1 MLSHLRFH
9 RRPPSNP
16 TSPLPDQS
24 SPWDSTQ
31 SQEHSQALLD
41 PSPHLDS
48 RPRSSNAPNEPPT
61 LPPIARVTSEN
72 DTLFDEKSF
81 VVQTAP
87 QDPRSPPQPSAKEV
101 KSPPQPRPSYSGSEA
116 GFIGGVALQKYRKS
130 LQNGQYMGSDTA
142 STPPSLPESALS
154 RSKPP
159 PPPINTGPT
168 GKRPA
173 GTRLATEPPSFSHQ
187 SGSAVAPE
195 AQKTRRSLPFLKN
208 PVSTL
213 LMRRRTGQNASD
225 ITPEPLSLQNSEPTY
240 DPRIKGTRIHDF
252 SAPRPRRIV
261 SPPPSHGPP
270 NPMASPESVSG
281 YQIPT
286 LDKKVEVAAAHAGP
300 QSSPEKQPS
309 GGPQSLKLE
318 PSLQLEPDGGDANQV
333 SPTAPPIPT
342 RSDNRRKASLER
354 NAVPGQLVQVQDN
367 PPALPP
373 KDSRTTSTRTAS
385 TKSTKTSENGSLH
398 ELPRKMSSTRS
409 TMSRNASASGRSV
422 RDGVLAA
429 LPRHMKSTSSRFS
442 FDMIGA
448 ARQEKLLEER
458 HRQRALERK
467 DSDPGPG
474 HRDSRFDDMDEFDYD
489 AMMDDD
495 GLEERIPGVNADAE
509 DDDYLYGEEEI
520 PMIGEDDIPMIGE
533 EEIPMI
539 GIDEVLDED
548 EEMDP
553 DNDQE
558 NFAGFVFQRSNPVS
572 ELASP
577 MSPTMLD
584 TPRDDSGKVIG
595 FAVTKDSS
603 TPGVNSQLAASP
615 VILAEP
621 TKLEQ
626 AVSGLGIQS
635 RPLGVQTSPA
645 LISEFVEKRNQPTG
659 AYGQRPRSRK
669 DELYYDDGFTNEFAD
684 ELDFGAEAP
693 SGEPFDESIFDLD
706 DTDRYGRPIPGAFAQ
721 AQAQRAAERQASVK
735 RESDTNSRPS
745 TQSVVSESTANTS
758 LSTELDVGAVPAVSS
773 DDAENKKAQVSA
785 PEAPSAL
792 EAPSVPEAPLA
803 QAVEDEAVVEGLLPV
818 LSSEDAMYQAALA
831 EATQR
836 AALSGKFRRDS
847 SPPLPPADL
856 LIISPTT
863 ASDAPHSGRSDAPP
877 EGFDNDYYED
887 DPYTQDMDD
896 YDLDDD
902 DIVAEANAS
911 ALANDS
917 DGWYGQEFGFYSN
930 APGGHHLGSASGQSA
945 QNPYEYSSGGY
956 FGPSGGL
963 NIGRSASGRVLS
975 REPNLTPI
983 TERSEYS
990 NRNSIMSM
998 GLPSAIGSGP
1008 DRNSL
1013 QSPGLA
1019 QLAMMADD
1027 DNLTLSSL
1035 LRLRSRAWGGSQP
1048 SLVSSREGSPR
1059 SERPG
1064 PFPLSA
1070 SAVADGPLS
1079 PWASPGPVQPQL
1091 SSPWASPVVAQPVA
1105 HSSSFLGVNHARKN
1119 SALSTWGKDSDAG
1132 SGSGSPTLMMS
1143 SAFPPPTSLSPL
1155 LQTTTRSHSQS
1166 STSHA
1171 HIASMLLPSS
1181 SPSLVG
1187 NTSSPS
1193 ASVSPPEEV
1202 APITSS
1208 VTADT
1213 AKEVRRIPSS
1223 GFSTCKPSS
1232 VHGDDNQASFT
1243 ANGGVTA
1250 SLSGAAVPPLPLLR
1264 SSTLG
1269 LVASTSVG
1277 DTETLPTQTPQ
1288 ADLGHHRSGS
1298 I

>member
-24 SPWDSTQ
+24 SPWESAQ
-31 SQEHSQALLD
+31 SQEHSQASLD

-48 RPRSSNAPNEPPT
+48 RPRSSNAANEPPT

-72 DTLFDEKSF
+72 DTLFDKKSF
-81 VVQTAP
+81 VAQTAP

-101 KSPPQPRPSYSGSEA
+101 RSPPQPRPSYSGSEA

-130 LQNGQYMGSDTA
+130 LQNGQYMGPDMA
-142 STPPSLPESALS
+142 STPPPLPESALA

-187 SGSAVAPE
+187 SSSAVVPE
-195 AQKTRRSLPFLKN
+195 TQKARRSLPFLKN

-225 ITPEPLSLQNSEPTY
+225 ITPEPLSLQNSEPAY
-240 DPRIKGTRIHDF
+240 DPRIKGTRVHDF

-286 LDKKVEVAAAHAGP
+286 LDKKPEVAATHAGA
-300 QSSPEKQPS
+300 QSSPESHPS
-309 GGPQSLKLE
+309 GGSQPLKLE
-318 PSLQLEPDGGDANQV
+318 PPLQLEADRGDAKQV

-342 RSDNRRKASLER
+342 RSDHRRKTSLER
-354 NAVPGQLVQVQDN
+354 NPVPGQPVQVQDN

-373 KDSRTTSTRTAS
+373 KDSRTASTRTAS
-385 TKSTKTSENGSLH
+385 TKSTKTSEDGSLH

-409 TMSRNASASGRSV
+409 IMSRNASASGRSV

-495 GLEERIPGVNADAE
+495 GFEERIPGVNADAE

-520 PMIGEDDIPMIGE
+520 PMIGE

-548 EEMDP
+548 GEVDP

-558 NFAGFVFQRSNPVS
+558 NFAGFVFQRSNPAS

-603 TPGVNSQLAASP
+603 TPGVSSQLAASP
-615 VILAEP
+615 IILSEP

-635 RPLGVQTSPA
+635 PPLGVQTSPA
-645 LISEFVEKRNQPTG
+645 LISEFVEKRHQPAG
-659 AYGQRPRSRK
+659 AHGQRPRSRK
-669 DELYYDDGFTNEFAD
+669 DELYYDDGFTNEFSD
-684 ELDFGAEAP
+684 ELDFGGEAAP
-693 SGEPFDESIFDLD
+693 GEPFDESIFDLD
-706 DTDRYGRPIPGAFAQ
+706 DTDQYGRPIPGAFAQ
-721 AQAQRAAERQASVK
+721 AQAQRVAERQAAAK
-735 RESDTNSRPS
+735 RESDTTSRPS

-758 LSTELDVGAVPAVSS
+758 LSTELNVGPILAASS
-773 DDAENKKAQVSA
+773 DDTENKQPQVSA
-785 PEAPSAL
+785 PETPSA
-792 EAPSVPEAPLA
+792 PEAPPA
-803 QAVEDEAVVEGLLPV
+803 PAVEDEVGEKERLPV

-847 SPPLPPADL
+847 SPPPPPADL

-930 APGGHHLGSASGQSA
+930 APAGHHSGSGSAQSS
-945 QNPYEYSSGGY
+945 QNPYEYSNGGY

-1064 PFPLSA
+1064 PYPLSA

-1105 HSSSFLGVNHARKN
+1105 LTSSFLGVNHVRKN
-1119 SALSTWGKDSDAG
+1119 SALSAWGKDSDAG

-1143 SAFPPPTSLSPL
+1143 SAFPPPTSPSPL
-1155 LQTTTRSHSQS
+1155 LQTTARSHPQS

-1171 HIASMLLPSS
+1171 HIASMMLSS
-1181 SPSLVG
+1181 
-1187 NTSSPS
+1187 SSPS
-1193 ASVSPPEEV
+1193 ASVSPPGEV
-1202 APITSS
+1202 PLVASN
-1208 VTADT
+1208 VAADT
-1213 AKEVRRIPSS
+1213 MKEVRRIPSS
-1223 GFSTCKPSS
+1223 GFSTSKTSS
-1232 VHGDDNQASFT
+1232 VHGEDNQASFK
-1243 ANGGVTA
+1243 ANAGVRA

-1264 SSTLG
+1264 SSTIG
-1269 LVASTSVG
+1269 PVASTSVG
-1277 DTETLPTQTPQ
+1277 ATETLPTQLPQ
-1288 ADLGHHRSGS
+1288 VDLGHHRSGS